1 MRSRPMIFSGGSNP
15 SLAQNVCGCLGVLPG
30 QALAGRFSDG
40 EVRVEIF
47 ENVRGMNAFALQS
60 TCPPVNENLMELL
73 VLIDALK
80 RASAKSINAVL
91 PYYGYGR
98 QDLKDKPRVALS
110 ARMVA
115 DLVTVAGASR
125 LISIDL
131 HSDQI
136 QGFFT
141 IPVDHLS
148 GTEVFLADLKQGL
161 RGDETI
167 LAPDAAGVARARAFA
182 SRLNVGLAIMDFRGA
197 EYLSSTRIVGK
208 VEGRRVIIVDDLVD
222 TGRTLARAAESAIAQ
237 GAAIV
242 DACCVHPILSG
253 DAVDIIGSSPLRY
266 LMVTDTVPLS
276 EAASRCG
283 KIRIVSIA
291 PMLAEALRRID
302 RDESVSS
309 LSVNS

>member
-1 MRSRPMIFSGGSNP
+1 MCSRPMIFSGGSNP
-15 SLAQNVCGCLGVLPG
+15 SLVSNVCACLDISPG
-30 QALAGRFSDG
+30 QALTGRFSDG
-40 EVRVEIF
+40 EVRVEIY
-47 ENVRGMNAFALQS
+47 ENVRGMNTYALQS

-73 VLIDALK
+73 VVIDALK
-80 RASAKSINAVL
+80 RASARSINAVI

-148 GTEVFLADLKQGL
+148 GTEVFLADLKRGL

-222 TGRTLARAAESAIAQ
+222 TGRTLARAAESAKAQ

-253 DAVDIIGSSPLRY
+253 NAVDIIESSPLRY

-276 EAASRCG
+276 VAASRCD